1 MPRNNKKTTRRFQSA
16 RAVTTIAQDLTSL
29 TPSLPVQADTIL
41 STTSKIFEIAL
52 TVLRNKEEIMELVHS
67 CNQVTKMVTERAVHS
82 PQDSKLQVDIAEL
95 QELLNDIQS
104 MVQKFTRRR
113 KVALILAANADK
125 EDITGQRN
133 GFSTRWRF
141 SVLLELSKFSKVSL

>member
-95 QELLNDIQS
+95 QE
-104 MVQKFTRRR
+104 
-113 KVALILAANADK
+113 
-125 EDITGQRN
+125 
-133 GFSTRWRF
+133 
-141 SVLLELSKFSKVSL
+141 